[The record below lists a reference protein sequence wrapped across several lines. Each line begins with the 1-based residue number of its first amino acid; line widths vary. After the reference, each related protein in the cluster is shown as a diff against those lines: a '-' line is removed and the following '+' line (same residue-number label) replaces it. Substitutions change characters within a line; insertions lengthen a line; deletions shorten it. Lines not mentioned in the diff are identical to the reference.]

1 MRCWPTIRRLLRPAY
16 HTKWACFVLALSL
29 LYNPFVTSSRAPVG
43 PSVQQ
48 LASYQGTVASA
59 ELLKFVKFDSC
70 GFAITDAT
78 CDLPVLF
85 QSPAPQLQPLFAARA
100 DARVHRF
107 PSDQGLCSSLWFRPP
122 PTA

>member
-48 LASYQGTVASA
+48 LASYRGTVASA
-59 ELLKFVKFDSC
+59 ESLKFVKSDSC
-70 GFAITDAT
+70 GFAIIDAT
-78 CDLPVLF
+78 CDLPDLG
-85 QSPAPQLQPLFAARA
+85 QSVAPQLQPQFAARA